1 LWRYGTTGKP
11 KKCGG
16 KLEKSSE
23 TIFGNVSVLER
34 QMAAKRVVRLLVVED
49 SPAYLYLIKAAFS
62 SRKGQ
67 LQWHLTFAKDGKEAL
82 YFLFEE
88 ETEDIPLPDLILLDW
103 NLPKV
108 SGSEVLRRVK
118 EHKKLRR
125 IPILVF
131 SSSEAVDDV
140 HTAYEAYANGYIT
153 KPSDVDQLAVVV
165 EGIEQFWTAIVQLP
179 KAVRQ

>member
-1 LWRYGTTGKP
+1 MG
-11 KKCGG
+11 
-16 KLEKSSE
+16 
-23 TIFGNVSVLER
+23 
-34 QMAAKRVVRLLVVED
+34 AKRLVRLLVVED
-49 SPAYLYLIKAAFS
+49 SPSYLYLIRTAFS
-62 SRKGQ
+62 SRKGP
-67 LQWHLTFAKDGKEAL
+67 LQWELTIAEDGAEAL
-82 YFLFEE
+82 RLLFEE
-88 ETEDIPLPDLILLDW
+88 ETETFPLPDLILLDW

-108 SGSEVLRRVK
+108 SGSEVLQRVK

-131 SSSEAVDDV
+131 SSSDVESDV

-153 KPSDVDQLAVVV
+153 KPSGVDQLAIVV

>member
-1 LWRYGTTGKP
+1 
-11 KKCGG
+11 
-16 KLEKSSE
+16 
-23 TIFGNVSVLER
+23 
-34 QMAAKRVVRLLVVED
+34 MVED
-49 SPAYLYLIKAAFS
+49 SPTYLYLIKAAFG
-62 SRKGQ
+62 SRKGP
-67 LQWHLTFAKDGKEAL
+67 LHWELTIAEDGAEAL
-82 YFLFEE
+82 RLLFEE
-88 ETEDIPLPDLILLDW
+88 EIENVPLPDLILLDW

-131 SSSEAVDDV
+131 SSSDAADDV
-140 HTAYEAYANGYIT
+140 HSAYEGYANGYIN
-153 KPSDVDQLAVVV
+153 KPSDVDKLAMVV